1 VRSNLSNLKAAV
13 KEQAEA
19 ERVVSPAAGVHGGSS
34 QWVAQAANSALRAAA
49 RGLNVA
55 LNGRPGA
62 PGAAAT
68 AEAPAKALPAGAG
81 AAGGGEAAAAMP
93 AAAAGLAGAGGSEAS
108 LADSVSSH
116 RAALPTTALRWMA
129 SGVSDAAATSSG
141 GSFVGSGAPL
151 GLPQHLAGGGGGGGA
166 AGGEGKQA

>member
-1 VRSNLSNLKAAV
+1 VRSNLSNFKAVV

-19 ERVVSPAAGVHGGSS
+19 ERVAGNAAGVAGGSS

-62 PGAAAT
+62 PSA
-68 AEAPAKALPAGAG
+68 APAGGDAKSAAALPAAGATGAG
-81 AAGGGEAAAAMP
+81 AAAAAAD
-93 AAAAGLAGAGGSEAS
+93 AADGGLPRGGSESS

-129 SGVSDAAATSSG
+129 SGVSDTTPASS

-151 GLPQHLAGGGGGGGA
+151 GLPQHLAGGAGA
-166 AGGEGKQA
+166 EDKRA